1 MAPKTTT
8 LGASGPTVNALGI
21 GLMSLGHAYG
31 DAGDDE
37 TRLAFLDKLWE
48 MGETFWDDADI
59 YGDSEELVGKWFT
72 LHPERRKDIFLAT
85 KFGFVSVD
93 PTKAME
99 IRSDPEYIR
108 EALEKSLKK
117 LKTDYV
123 DLYYCHRVDEKT
135 PIEHTV
141 KAMAD
146 LKQSVFLCYF
156 HKFMLISVQTRQD
169 PPHRPLRDRTQRPP
183 PRLQGPPHRCC
194 RDRIQSLG
202 S

>member
-8 LGASGPTVNALGI
+8 LGPSGPTVNAIGI
-21 GLMSLGHAYG
+21 GLMSLGHSYG
-31 DAGDDE
+31 HAGDDE
-37 TRLAFLDKLWE
+37 TRLAFLDNLWE

-85 KFGFVSVD
+85 KFGFVNTD

-108 EALEKSLKK
+108 EAFEKSLKK

-123 DLYYCHRVDEKT
+123 DLYYCHRADDKT

-141 KAMAD
+141 KAMAE
-146 LKQSVFLCYF
+146 LKQFTFLSRMF
-156 HKFMLISVQTRQD
+156 TR
-169 PPHRPLRDRTQRPP
+169 
-183 PRLQGPPHRCC
+183 
-194 RDRIQSLG
+194 
-202 S
+202 